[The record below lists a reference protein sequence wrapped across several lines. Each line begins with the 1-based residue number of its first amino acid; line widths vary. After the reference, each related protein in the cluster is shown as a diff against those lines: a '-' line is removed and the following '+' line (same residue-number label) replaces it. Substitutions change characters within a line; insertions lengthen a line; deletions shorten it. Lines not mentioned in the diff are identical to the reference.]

1 MAIFAISGDCDH
13 IFGSMILTIF
23 TIPIN
28 IINNII
34 ETNPIFENNLPLLL
48 KSFKKQKHAIEK
60 IITMVTAMVTK
71 IDRLGNSEGEK
82 EEMVSKIKKPPI
94 IVALII
100 KRSFASM
107 FIYCDND
114 VFAYLYNSLIPQ
126 VINVLLIIAI
136 M

>member
-1 MAIFAISGDCDH
+1 MAIFAISGDCDQ
-13 IFGSMILTIF
+13 IFGSTTLTIF

-34 ETNPIFENNLPLLL
+34 ETNPIFENNVPLLL

-94 IVALII
+94 IVALIM
-100 KRSFASM
+100 KRSFESM
-107 FIYCDND
+107 FIDGDND
-114 VFAYLYNSLIPQ
+114 VFAYLYNLLIP
-126 VINVLLIIAI
+126 
-136 M
+136 

>member
-1 MAIFAISGDCDH
+1 VAIFAISGDSDH
-13 IFGSMILTIF
+13 IFGSMTLTIF

-34 ETNPIFENNLPLLL
+34 ETNPIFENNMPLLL

-60 IITMVTAMVTK
+60 IITMTTAMVTK

-94 IVALII
+94 IVELIM
-100 KRSFASM
+100 KRSFDSI
-107 FIYCDND
+107 FIYYDG
-114 VFAYLYNSLIPQ
+114 FSFLYNLLIPYLM
-126 VINVLLIIAI
+126 NVLLTNW
-136 M
+136 

>member
-13 IFGSMILTIF
+13 IFGSMTLTIF

-94 IVALII
+94 IVALIMN
-100 KRSFASM
+100 RCFESM
-107 FIYCDND
+107 FIYDN
-114 VFAYLYNSLIPQ
+114 VFLYLYL
-126 VINVLLIIAI
+126 
-136 M
+136 

>member
-1 MAIFAISGDCDH
+1 MAIFAISGDCDQ
-13 IFGSMILTIF
+13 IFGSTTLTIF

-107 FIYCDND
+107 FIDDDND
-114 VFAYLYNSLIPQ
+114 VFAYLYNLLIP
-126 VINVLLIIAI
+126 
-136 M
+136 